1 MQEHKYHGRPAK
13 RGHIPFGY
21 RIEKGR
27 AVINEKEAEQIRQI
41 FTGYLSGLSLIK
53 AAKEAG
59 LTMTHSSVKNL
70 LHKKCYLGD
79 DFYPGIIDKETFDSV
94 EQERLRRLDNSP
106 VPRPKRKTVDVRPVQ
121 MEFIL
126 SKPQD
131 ESQKCTFQDPYEQ
144 AEYVYSRIISVD
156 TIPSS
161 ESEKE
166 SVIG

>member
-1 MQEHKYHGRPAK
+1 MKKQKNTAIQRGRPAK

-27 AVINEKEAEQIRQI
+27 AVVNEKEAGQLRQI

-79 DFYPGIIDKETFDSV
+79 DFYPAIIDQETFDSV
-94 EQERLRRLDNSP
+94 EQERLRRLINSP

-121 MEFIL
+121 KKFVMDSITEQY
-126 SKPQD
+126 S
-131 ESQKCTFQDPYEQ
+131 DPYEQ
-144 AEYVYSRIISVD
+144 AEYVYSRIIPVD
-156 TIPSS
+156 TIPFT

>member
-1 MQEHKYHGRPAK
+1 MKKQKNTAIQRGRPAK

-27 AVINEKEAEQIRQI
+27 AVINEKEAGQLRQI

-79 DFYPGIIDKETFDSV
+79 DFYPAIIDQETFDSV
-94 EQERLRRLDNSP
+94 EQERLRRLINSP
-106 VPRPKRKTVDVRPVQ
+106 IKHSKRKTVDVSPVQ
-121 MEFIL
+121 MKFIL

-144 AEYVYSRIISVD
+144 AEYVYSWIIPVD
-156 TIPSS
+156 TIPFT
-161 ESEKE
+161 ES
-166 SVIG
+166 